1 MLRRVPAL
9 LALLVLG
16 AHAVRAGVPL
26 PIAIVATIGAVA
38 LLFVDKPA
46 ARTIVAAVLW
56 GGVATW
62 AHVAYA
68 RTVER
73 LAEGRPWIRM
83 VVILGGVALFT
94 AWAAVLVRRPRPAA
108 PGEAPPARA

>member
-9 LALLVLG
+9 VALLVLG

-26 PIAIVATIGAVA
+26 PLALGATLASIA
-38 LLFVDKPA
+38 LLFVDRPLA
-46 ARTIVAAVLW
+46 GTLVAAVLW

-62 AHVAYA
+62 ARVAFVRA
-68 RTVER
+68 SER

-83 VVILGGVALFT
+83 VVILGAVALFT
-94 AWAAVLVRRPRPAA
+94 AWAATLVRRPRRA
-108 PGEAPPARA
+108 PSEAPTTGA